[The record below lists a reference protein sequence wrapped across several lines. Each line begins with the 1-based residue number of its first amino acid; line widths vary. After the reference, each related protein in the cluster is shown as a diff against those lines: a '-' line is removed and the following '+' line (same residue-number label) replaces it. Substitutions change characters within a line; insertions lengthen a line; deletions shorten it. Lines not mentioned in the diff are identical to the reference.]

1 MRKDLDE
8 ALCAKY
14 PLIFR
19 DRHGDMRTTLMCW
32 GFDVGDG
39 WYNLIEATCA
49 LLYQPYADAQRNYTY
64 QRSNEGTP
72 PYKCSDVITAV
83 DVERARLEMA
93 ERADEVPVAV
103 QVKEKFGTLRFSVS
117 GGSEQDDAYIT
128 FAEYFSGR
136 VCEEC
141 GAPGQLRGGGWLRTL
156 CDVHAVSN
164 GANDE

>member
-1 MRKDLDE
+1 MRKDLDD

-19 DRHGDMRTTLMCW
+19 DRHGDMRRTLMCW

-39 WYNLIEATCA
+39 WFDLLDATCA
-49 LLYQPYADAQRNYTY
+49 LLYHPYVQAQRNYTY
-64 QRSNEGTP
+64 AREAEGTA
-72 PYKCSDVITAV
+72 PYAGAEVITAV

-93 ERADEVPVAV
+93 ARAEEVPVAV

-117 GGSEQDDAYIT
+117 GGSAQDDAYIT

-141 GAPGQLRGGGWLRTL
+141 GAPGKRRGGGWVRTL
-156 CDVHAVSN
+156 CDVHAETNSR
-164 GANDE
+164 